1 MKPLL
6 CKAGQQLRE
15 QIDDSFPDRDR
26 RSDGWIADARHTKA
40 GTSDH
45 IPDPIS
51 GIVRALDC
59 DANLD
64 SRADTSIYLA
74 NQIRLCARRD
84 KRIKYIIHK
93 GKIASAKSLWIFR
106 PYSGYNRH
114 DSHIHISFS
123 KKGDQNGRWF
133 DIPMLGATR
142 ENK

>member
-26 RSDGWIADARHTKA
+26 KSDGWIADARHAKA

-45 IPDPIS
+45 IPSKID
-51 GIVRALDC
+51 GYVRALDI

-64 SRADTSIYLA
+64 SRANTSVYLA
-74 NQIRLCARRD
+74 DQIRQCARRD

-114 DSHIHISFS
+114 DSHIHISFT
-123 KKGDQNGRWF
+123 KKGDKDSSFFQ
-133 DIPMLGATR
+133 IPMLGANT
-142 ENK
+142 

>member
-1 MKPLL
+1 MKPIL

-26 RSDGWIADARHTKA
+26 KSDGWIADARHAKT

-45 IPDPIS
+45 IPDPINA
-51 GIVRALDC
+51 IVRGLDI

-64 SRADTSIYLA
+64 SRASTSVYLA
-74 NQIRLCARRD
+74 DQIRQCARRD

-114 DSHIHISFS
+114 DSHIHISFT
-123 KKGDQNGRWF
+123 KKGDKDSSFFQ
-133 DIPMLGATR
+133 IPMLGA
-142 ENK
+142 N

>member
-15 QIDDSFPDRDR
+15 QADDIFVDRDR

-45 IPDPIS
+45 IPDPS
-51 GIVRALDC
+51 NGIVRGLDL

-64 SRADTSIYLA
+64 SRANTSVYLA
-74 NQIRLCARRD
+74 DQIRQCAKRD
-84 KRIKYIIHK
+84 KRIKYVIHK
-93 GKIASAKSLWIFR
+93 GKIASAKSLWR
-106 PYSGYNRH
+106 WRTYSGINRH
-114 DSHIHISFS
+114 DAHIHISFT

-142 ENK
+142 END

>member
-26 RSDGWIADARHTKA
+26 KSDGWIGDAAHSNRK
-40 GTSDH
+40 SDH
-45 IPDPIS
+45 NPDPS
-51 GIVRALDC
+51 NGIVRAIDV
-59 DANLD
+59 DKDFD
-64 SRADTSIYLA
+64 SRPSTSIYLA
-74 NQIRLCARRD
+74 DQIRICAKRD

-106 PYSGYNRH
+106 PYSGYNSH
-114 DSHIHISFS
+114 DAHIHISFT

-142 ENK
+142 END

>member
-1 MKPLL
+1 MKPIL

-26 RSDGWIADARHTKA
+26 KSDGWIADARHAKA

-45 IPDPIS
+45 IPSKID
-51 GIVRALDC
+51 GYVRALDI

-64 SRADTSIYLA
+64 SRANTSVYLA
-74 NQIRLCARRD
+74 DQIRQCARRD

-114 DSHIHISFS
+114 DSHIHVSFT
-123 KKGDQNGRWF
+123 KKGDSDSSFFQ
-133 DIPMLGATR
+133 IPMLGANT
-142 ENK
+142 